1 MSAVDPTLRKVGLP
15 PGTTITDLMTT
26 SGITLK
32 IQPFQKKE
40 RARLAFEESP
50 EGEARALRRR
60 IAKRGGA
67 QSTILTR
74 SLLGGPSQSSVFARK
89 GNLGGTR

>member
-1 MSAVDPTLRKVGLP
+1 MSSVQPTLRKVGLP
-15 PGTTITDLMTT
+15 TG
-26 SGITLK
+26 SGIRDLTTTAGITQK

-50 EGEARALRRR
+50 EGEARETRRR

-67 QSTILTR
+67 QSTILTQ
-74 SLLGGPSQSSVFARK
+74 SLLGGPGGSSVFARK